1 MAYDVTSQWDDI
13 HRKLGNYEEL
23 PVEKKQIEYTKEA
36 LETLE
41 SYDPFKNKTTA
52 ELEELEDEF
61 GEDEYMER
69 YKAQRLKEMQVS
81 KEKTPSFEGV
91 REITRQDYV
100 DEVTNATKGTYVIL
114 HLYQSSVSNCEIL
127 NRSMAECSIKYPH
140 LKFLK
145 IVASKCIENYPD
157 KNCPTIVI
165 YLNGKMVTTLPRIDT
180 KYTKLTVAAVEN
192 MLQGLNILPK
202 PDTSEKE
209 TIDNY
214 KSKQLV

>member
-23 PVEKKQIEYTKEA
+23 PVEKKQSEYTQEA
-36 LETLE
+36 LEALE
-41 SYDPFKNKTTA
+41 NYDPFKHKTA
-52 ELEELEDEF
+52 EELEDMEDEF
-61 GEDEYMER
+61 GEDEFMEKYR
-69 YKAQRLKEMQVS
+69 AQRLQEMQGT
-81 KEKTPSFEGV
+81 KEKKPTFEGV

-100 DEVTNATKGTYVIL
+100 DEVTNADKGTYVIL
-114 HLYQSSVSNCEIL
+114 HLYQNSVTNCEIL
-127 NRSMAECSIKYPH
+127 NRSLSECSVKYPH

-165 YLNGKMVTTLPRIDT
+165 YLNGKMVTTMPQID
-180 KYTKLTVAAVEN
+180 KRYSKLTVAAVEN

-202 PDTSEKE
+202 VDTKDKE

-214 KSKQLV
+214 KSKRTS